1 MTVAKST
8 TRKTTPRKT
17 RTRKSSPKVTK
28 TVTPLNTPKTATVVM
43 NELNKKVEA
52 KGEQPVKVRPNS
64 PKLSR
69 ADYLE
74 DVKISW
80 AIHEYEIQELGKDL
94 VKGYQLVVENSSTV
108 VNYIKTSYNRAFN

>member
-28 TVTPLNTPKTATVVM
+28 TVTVVM
-43 NELNKKVEA
+43 DELNKTVEA
-52 KGEQPVKVRPNS
+52 KSEQPVKVRPNS

-74 DVKISW
+74 DIKIRW
-80 AIHEYEIQELGKDL
+80 AIHEYEIEELGKDL
-94 VKGYQLVVENSSTV
+94 VKGYQLVVKHSSTV
-108 VNYIKTSYNRAFN
+108 VDYIKTSYDRAFN

>member
-43 NELNKKVEA
+43 NELNKSVEA

-69 ADYLE
+69 ADYL
-74 DVKISW
+74 VHIIVCIRMFFFISTHSCHRT
-80 AIHEYEIQELGKDL
+80 ILNHGI
-94 VKGYQLVVENSSTV
+94 
-108 VNYIKTSYNRAFN
+108 R

>member
-43 NELNKKVEA
+43 NELNKIK
-52 KGEQPVKVRPNS
+52 RPN
-64 PKLSR
+64 
-69 ADYLE
+69 
-74 DVKISW
+74 
-80 AIHEYEIQELGKDL
+80 G
-94 VKGYQLVVENSSTV
+94 
-108 VNYIKTSYNRAFN
+108 